1 MPRHALTRPPLRPR
15 TAARRDPPD
24 RLAYRAR
31 EVAEMLGVNERTVWT
46 WLREG
51 RLTRLK
57 VGGATFVA
65 ADQVLDLLGRLVP
78 EPAPP
83 GDPDVDRMA
92 RDMLR

>member
-1 MPRHALTRPPLRPR
+1 MPAATPHRPPLRPR
-15 TAARRDPPD
+15 TAARRAPPD

-31 EVAEMLGVNERTVWT
+31 EVAEMLGVNERTVRT

-65 ADQVLDLLGRLVP
+65 ADQVQALLGRSAP

-92 RDMLR
+92 REMLR